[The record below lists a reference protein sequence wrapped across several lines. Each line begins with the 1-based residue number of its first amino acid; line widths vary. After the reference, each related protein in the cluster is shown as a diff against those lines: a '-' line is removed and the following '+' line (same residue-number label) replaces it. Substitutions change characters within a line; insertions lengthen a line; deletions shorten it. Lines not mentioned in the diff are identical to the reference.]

1 MISNVFL
8 QIGFWLMDLLIV
20 SMEQLPQ
27 VPDGFM
33 MVIVEFINF
42 ISGGISAVNCFLD
55 LPFIVVCIPI
65 WLAIATLDKTYHII
79 MWVLRKIP
87 VLGIE

>member
-1 MISNVFL
+1 MISNIFL

-20 SMEQLPQ
+20 GMEQLPQ
-27 VPDGFM
+27 VPDRFM
-33 MVIVEFINF
+33 MVIDVFINF
-42 ISGGISAVNCFLD
+42 VGGGISAVNCFLD

-65 WLAIATLDKTYHII
+65 WLAIASFDKTYHLV